1 MEAVSVYKVEN
12 ILFKSVDY
20 SCEYVPTFKKIEMSG
35 DLAYEYNPFHNLQ
48 ADSGQLNDFTT
59 NKLNFDLKHPVDIT
73 VQPSYDGTVNLI
85 LNDDKNPPRL
95 INSRFTV
102 LEDKKYK
109 RIDRKGVNDTNI
121 YKEKY
126 LDINTRHFKTTNKI
140 PYLKFDGLS
149 SGGNLQAGNYS
160 FYFKYADADTNESDF
175 ICETGQISVYVGNI
189 NNPKSIRG
197 GIYNEYTDKIINITI
212 YNLDESY
219 EYLNIYCVRKTS
231 NTSGDIIET
240 AYKLSGSK
248 QINGQKLSISINGF
262 ENTEEIA
269 IDEINNEYNIVD
281 KVKTQAQ
288 VQNTLFFANVDKQ
301 EIPYTELADLSLR
314 ILPSTV
320 NNNNIGLLDQ
330 NYEPIML
337 NDLSK
342 KYGYYD
348 SKNVYDYTGYWEKEI
363 YRFGVFYIMKND
375 TISPVFDIRG
385 IDGLQSSNIYKSF
398 DIRDS
403 STGNR
408 KYISYDDDFFINK
421 QTLENVKGVVRITHD
436 EKILNKEGLNG
447 LNPVGIKF
455 HISSELLAELE
466 PYIKGFCFV
475 RQKRIPTILAQ
486 GVTIGVDNSSHLP
499 MIYAQQY
506 SESSPDYITES
517 FLNRERELVHDFNS
531 RVIKNDSGSM
541 KMSALL
547 CPESLFKIKDF
558 NSLFIGNNFN
568 LSQSKININ
577 NSWFI
582 NSIDDPRH
590 FYFKNDNY
598 KSNQTAP
605 TNITNDVKLTLIED
619 SMPTKYSGTKYFS
632 SRAGV
637 AEEVKRFSFI
647 GDQDK
652 TSKATN
658 LVRGSYTGYVG
669 MEGLNTSGGIYDIHI
684 PGYNIEN
691 MKDYFTIR
699 FNSLNPYYSISD
711 RYDINLIKSKE
722 LNDYDGISYNG
733 EVSSTITDYY
743 FSCYRGDCYIQNVTM
758 RIQRNFQDSD
768 LPINDEIL
776 NTKTWKTNY
785 KGYLANGS
793 LDVDN
798 IAKINR
804 SDVNAV
810 RIGHWV
816 TFMISSNINLCYRTI
831 DDSNSGEYALT
842 GNPKS
847 FFPLSTLNI
856 RGSGKIADSYLYNN
870 GYNTSLNYKSY
881 QIVPDVPYINTIFS
895 NRIMYSDISVD
906 NSFKNGY
913 RVFQGL
919 TYKDITSQYGAI
931 VKITELQGSLIIV
944 FENGVGM
951 LPVNERTL
959 ITSGDGGDVY
969 IESPNVIN
977 KVIRVLSS
985 NYGCSFVEGI
995 YTTPD
1000 YVYGIDTDAKKIWR
1014 ANLNGFEVI
1023 SEFKIQKFLND
1034 NITLSERDKYIDLTN
1049 LNVKIHY
1056 NMFKH
1061 DVIFVFYNNYGAENE
1076 SKFAITFNE
1085 QLNKFISFNDWYPFF
1100 SDYINNIYFSTDL
1113 DKCLESV
1120 EKSNEYK
1127 IKYDL
1132 NENLTIDTVTKTFR
1146 EWYPSISNYVDKIYV
1161 YRHGQ
1166 AGIFDPATSN
1176 GKPLPC
1182 MWYDKQHKFEFEFIV
1197 ADNPSF
1203 HKIYDNLHI
1212 ISNNAEPD
1220 SFTFEVIGDQ
1230 YEFDKEVNASDK
1242 SIENGYNIIKKEV
1255 DENGETI
1262 LHHKTTITKD
1272 NVVTYQKGV
1281 KIDKN
1286 TRRRIGNMQYLED
1299 QWRVEIKPS
1308 RFNKMSEVKNTD
1320 TITSGLQFQVKESRI
1335 RDKYCKIRISYTGN
1349 KLAIISAVNTLYS
1362 QSFA

>member
-1 MEAVSVYKVEN
+1 MPITFSATNKVDSPS
-12 ILFKSVDY
+12 FKPATY
-20 SCEYVPTFKKIEMSG
+20 SDQYAPVFKKIKMEG

-48 ADSGQLNDFTT
+48 DDSGELKDFTT
-59 NKLNFDLKHPVDIT
+59 TSLGFDLKHPVDIT

-126 LDINTRHFKTTNKI
+126 IDINTRHFKTTNKI
-140 PYLKFDGLS
+140 PYLKFNGLS
-149 SGGNLQAGNYS
+149 SGGNLQSGNYS

-175 ICETGQISVYVGNI
+175 ICETGQIPVYVGNI
-189 NNPKSIRG
+189 NDPKSIRG
-197 GIYNEYTDKIINITI
+197 GVYNEYTDKIINLTI

-219 EYLNIYCVRKTS
+219 EYLNIYYTRKTS
-231 NTSGDIIET
+231 NINGDIIET

-248 QINGQKLSISINGF
+248 QINGQELSLSINGF
-262 ENTEEIA
+262 ENTEEVA
-269 IDEINNEYNIVD
+269 LDEINNEYNIVD

-301 EIPYTELADLSLR
+301 EVPYTELADLSLR

-320 NNNNIGLLDQ
+320 NDNNNIGKLDHD
-330 NYEPIML
+330 YEPVML
-337 NDLSK
+337 DDLSK

-348 SKNVYDYTGYWEKEI
+348 AKNVYDYTGYWEKEI
-363 YRFGVFYIMKND
+363 YRFGIFYIMKND
-375 TISPVFDIRG
+375 TLSPVFDIRG
-385 IDGLQSSNIYKSF
+385 IDKLNSNSLSLYTSF
-398 DIRDS
+398 DLKDH
-403 STGNR
+403 TTQDR
-408 KYISYDDDFFINK
+408 KYVTYDDDFFINT
-421 QTLENVKGVVRITHD
+421 QTLENVKGVVRILHD
-436 EKILNKEGLNG
+436 QQVLDKDGKNG
-447 LNPVGIKF
+447 INPVGIKF
-455 HISSELLAELE
+455 HIPSDVIGELNK
-466 PYIKGFCFV
+466 YIKGFCFV

-486 GVTIGVDNSSHLP
+486 GVSIGIDNSSHLP
-499 MIYAQQY
+499 LIYAQQY
-506 SESSPDYITES
+506 SESGPSYITES
-517 FLNRERELVHDFNS
+517 FLNNEREVVHDFNS
-531 RVIKNDSGSM
+531 RILKSKSSST
-541 KMSALL
+541 KMSAFL
-547 CPESLFKIKDF
+547 CPESLFKLKDF
-558 NSLFIGNNFN
+558 SSIFTGNNFN
-568 LSQSKININ
+568 VSKTKLNISNKYFIN
-577 NSWFI
+577 N
-582 NSIDDPRH
+582 IDEPRH
-590 FYFKNDNY
+590 FYFNEYQKL
-598 KSNQTAP
+598 SSSP
-605 TNITNDVKLTLIED
+605 TEIINNVKLTLIED
-619 SMPTKYSGTKYFS
+619 NMPTKYSGTKYFS
-632 SRAGV
+632 SRAGI
-637 AEEVKRFSFI
+637 AEEVKRFNFI

-652 TSKATN
+652 TASARN
-658 LVRGSYTGYVG
+658 IVRGVYTGYVG
-669 MEGLNTSGGIYDIHI
+669 MEGLNTDGGIYDIHT
-684 PGYNIEN
+684 PGYNVEN

-711 RYDINLIKSKE
+711 RYDIELLDSTLQKYDNYQKSQYSGK
-722 LNDYDGISYNG
+722 
-733 EVSSTITDYY
+733 DYY
-743 FSCYRGDCYIQNVTM
+743 DLTCYRGDCYIQNVTM
-758 RIQRNFQDSD
+758 RIQRNFQDPD

-793 LDVDN
+793 LDIDN

-804 SDVNAV
+804 SDINAV

-816 TFMISSNINLCYRTI
+816 TFMICSNINLCYRTI
-831 DDSNSGEYALT
+831 DETNSNEYALT

-847 FFPLSTLNI
+847 FYPLSTLNI
-856 RGSGKIADSYLYNN
+856 RGSGKIADSYLYNS
-870 GYNTSLNYKSY
+870 GYNSSLNYKAY

-919 TYKDITSQYGAI
+919 TYKDITSQYGSI
-931 VKITELQGSLIIV
+931 VKITELQGALIIV

-1034 NITLSERDKYIDLTN
+1034 NITLSERDKYIDLTK

-1061 DVIFVFYNNYGAENE
+1061 DVIFVFYNNYGTENE

-1085 QLNKFISFNDWYPFF
+1085 QLNKFVSFNDWYPFF

-1113 DKCLESV
+1113 EKCLESIK
-1120 EKSNEYK
+1120 KSNEYTQRCS
-1127 IKYDL
+1127 L
-1132 NENLTIDTVTKTFR
+1132 NENLTIDSITKTFR
-1146 EWYPSISNYVDKIYV
+1146 EWYPTISDYVDKIYV

-1166 AGIFDPATSN
+1166 AGIFDPTN
-1176 GKPLPC
+1176 GKPQPC

-1220 SFTFEVIGDQ
+1220 SFTFEVVGDQ
-1230 YEFDKEVNASDK
+1230 YEFDKEIIASQK
-1242 SIENGYNIIKKEV
+1242 SVENGYNIVKKEV
-1255 DENGETI
+1255 EENGEKI
-1262 LHHKTTITKD
+1262 LHYETTVTKD
-1272 NVVTYQKGV
+1272 NVITYQKGI

-1308 RFNKMSEVKNTD
+1308 RFNKMSEIKNPD
-1320 TITSGLQFQVKESRI
+1320 IITSGLLFQSKESRI

-1349 KLAIISAVNTLYS
+1349 KLSVISAVNTLYS